1 VIRTK
6 KRDELRE
13 FLSRHGISTLVHYP
27 VPIHKQ
33 PAITSV
39 LGTQPALK
47 NTEKAA
53 KEVLSIPM
61 YPGLTKREVKYVSD
75 KIAEFFEGCK

>member
-1 VIRTK
+1 
-6 KRDELRE
+6 
-13 FLSRHGISTLVHYP
+13 
-27 VPIHKQ
+27 
-33 PAITSV
+33 

-75 KIAEFFEGCK
+75 NITEFLEGHK

>member
-1 VIRTK
+1 M
-6 KRDELRE
+6 
-13 FLSRHGISTLVHYP
+13 
-27 VPIHKQ
+27 Q

-61 YPGLTKREVKYVSD
+61 YPGLTKREVKYVSE
-75 KIAEFFEGCK
+75 KITKFFEDHK